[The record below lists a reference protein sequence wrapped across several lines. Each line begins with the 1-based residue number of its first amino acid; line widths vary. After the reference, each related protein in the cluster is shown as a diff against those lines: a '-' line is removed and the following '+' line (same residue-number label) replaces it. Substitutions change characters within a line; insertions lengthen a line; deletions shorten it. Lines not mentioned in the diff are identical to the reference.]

1 MANYQSTKT
10 GAFIEAIL
18 TQFAAQKGNESTP
31 IYLAGGGTASPG
43 TFQPVE
49 NSYVGMVIFST
60 TLDTESKVKAF
71 YGGEG
76 WLQHSGC
83 FLYGATTGVTAGV
96 ISPDGGTKDAIVVD
110 HTHTFTTGN
119 QSANHTHTATVGT
132 QDANHTHSFSGT
144 TGNNNASHYHGTGSS
159 EMTHFTLT
167 VGSITDDEGSAISGS
182 GYDFPRR
189 AHSSSNT
196 WGGKVYTGTQSA
208 NHAHTYSGTTGNQ
221 SASHKHSVTLG
232 NQSASH
238 HHSGTT
244 DPSGIPGNGA
254 NMPPYKNVYIWER
267 IA

>member
-18 TQFAAQKGNESTP
+18 TQFAAQKGDESTP

-49 NSYVGMVIFST
+49 NSYVGMIIHST

-71 YGGEG
+71 YGGDQ
-76 WLQHSGC
+76 WVQHTGY
-83 FLYGATTGVTAGV
+83 FLYGANNGVTANTA
-96 ISPDGGTKDAIVVD
+96 SLDGGTKDAIVVD
-110 HTHTFTTGN
+110 HTHTFTTGD
-119 QSANHTHTATVGT
+119 QSADHTHTATVGN
-132 QDANHTHSFSGT
+132 QDPANHNHSFSGT
-144 TGNNNASHYHGTGSS
+144 TNDNNASHHHGTGSS
-159 EMTHFTLT
+159 EHGYFTVT
-167 VGSITDDEGSAISGS
+167 AGPVTDDIGSALSGS
-182 GYDFPRR
+182 GYSFPRR
-189 AHSSSNT
+189 ATNGNQ
-196 WGGKVYTGTQSA
+196 WGGKATTGNQSA
-208 NHAHTYSGTTGNQ
+208 NHKHTYSGTTGNQ
-221 SASHKHSVTLG
+221 SANHKHSVTLG

-244 DPSGIPGNGA
+244 DPVGIPGNGA